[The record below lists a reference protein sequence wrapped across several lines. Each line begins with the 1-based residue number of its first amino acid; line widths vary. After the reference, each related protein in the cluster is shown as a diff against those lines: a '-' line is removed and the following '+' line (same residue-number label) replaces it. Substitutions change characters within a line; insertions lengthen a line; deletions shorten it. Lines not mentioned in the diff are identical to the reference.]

1 MAAPAGVPVD
11 KLKIFWSTW
20 AAFVNCGMTD
30 NSAIFDYHRS
40 MIAYHGNTGPAA
52 LGWTDRES
60 QLVRFRVL
68 SEMAGLD
75 HCSLLDAGCG
85 HGDLL
90 GYLLTRY
97 PDINY
102 TGIEQLPEFLAE
114 AGKRYGLLPEAIFL
128 EGDFCRDALPAVD
141 YVLLSGAL
149 NYHQED
155 PDFIYNAISKLYAAS
170 RKGFG
175 FNLLRRVIPNGLL
188 AAYQPDNVCA
198 YCETLGADVRL
209 RLDYSDEDFT
219 IYLYR

>member
-1 MAAPAGVPVD
+1 MPAAAGVPAD
-11 KLKIFWSTW
+11 QLKIFWSTR

-30 NSAIFDYHRS
+30 HSAIFDYHRS

-52 LGWTDRES
+52 LGWTNREN
-60 QLVRFRVL
+60 QLIRFRVL

-75 HCSLLDAGCG
+75 HCSILDAGCG

-90 GYLLTRY
+90 GYLLNRY
-97 PDINY
+97 PAITY
-102 TGIEQLPEFLAE
+102 TGIEQIPEFLAE
-114 AGKRYGLLPEAIFL
+114 AGKRYGLLPAATFL
-128 EGDFCRDALPAVD
+128 EGDFTRDALPPAD

-149 NYHQED
+149 NYYQED
-155 PDFIYNAISKLYAAS
+155 PDFIYGAISRLYAVS

-188 AAYQPDNVCA
+188 AAYNPDDICA
-198 YCETLGADVRL
+198 YCRTLGAEVRL

-219 IYLYR
+219 VYLYR

>member
-1 MAAPAGVPVD
+1 MP
-11 KLKIFWSTW
+11 
-20 AAFVNCGMTD
+20 D

-52 LGWTDRES
+52 LGWTDREN
-60 QLVRFRVL
+60 QLNRFRVL

-75 HCSLLDAGCG
+75 HCSILDAGCG

-97 PDINY
+97 RDITY
-102 TGIEQLPEFLAE
+102 TGVEQIPEFLAE
-114 AGKRYGLLPEAIFL
+114 AKKRHSWLPEATFL
-128 EGDFCRDALPAVD
+128 EGNFTRDALPAVD

-149 NYHQED
+149 NYRQED
-155 PDFIYNAISKLYAAS
+155 PDFIYSAVSKLYAAS

-188 AAYQPDNVCA
+188 AAYQPDNIRA
-198 YCETLGADVRL
+198 YCQTLGADVRL

-219 IYLYR
+219 VYLYR